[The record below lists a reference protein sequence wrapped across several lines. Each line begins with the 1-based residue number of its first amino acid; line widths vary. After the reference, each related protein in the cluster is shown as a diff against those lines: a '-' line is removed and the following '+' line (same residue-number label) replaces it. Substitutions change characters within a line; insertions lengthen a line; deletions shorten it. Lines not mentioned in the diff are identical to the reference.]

1 MKIWHFRT
9 LIIIGAYRRN
19 IMAKDI
25 FVIKTMG
32 DALRNTGYKNI
43 ECAMSEIIDNSVQAD
58 ARNIMVIVS
67 EEYNPK
73 TGRNNISEIAF
84 LDDGNGMSY
93 DQIEG
98 CLGIGYSTRT
108 DRKGMGRFGVGLPQ
122 ASLYACPAVDV
133 YSWQNGYENCKK
145 VFLDI
150 NKIKNEEQTK
160 IDDPISAEIPE
171 KYKKYLKYKV
181 VLESKKYDFTK
192 HGTFVLW
199 KKCDRVVPKT
209 VTFLF
214 KKLDF
219 SLGQKFRY
227 FINENTSSI
236 RLVHHEN
243 QDFTHEILPNDPLML
258 MSNNYVLGNPNKPDS
273 IELGK
278 IDDSLTPVFQPYT
291 NKEYPDGIVPVM
303 IKYIDPDTGEIR
315 ESQIEIKFSI
325 VKNIFYDKT
334 AIPGDP
340 GRTQLGKHVK
350 QLEGISIV
358 RANREIDF
366 GQFDFYENVNQ
377 PAHRWWGCE
386 IRFNPILDE
395 AFGVANNKQ
404 HVELRR
410 IEPND
415 YIEEDVKP
423 VWAQLYDII
432 HDTISSMYAANKK
445 TRENARTVQDI
456 ITPTAKIINSA
467 EENEE
472 DEKISATE
480 EVRQN
485 TSMEELVKKTKEEL
499 RNQGIENPTEDD
511 VNSYMNN
518 RVNVVHKNLGR
529 TAGLFDY
536 SFELGSCLVTFN
548 MDHIFY
554 KTVLSEIFAST
565 DTKTA
570 FELFVAS
577 LVKAVD
583 ETKKSQEEQNDNLIA
598 IWNEKLRRYI
608 NEQQNFAKK

>member
-1 MKIWHFRT
+1 
-9 LIIIGAYRRN
+9 
-19 IMAKDI
+19 MAKDI

-43 ECAMSEIIDNSVQAD
+43 ECAMAEIIDNSVQAD
-58 ARNIMVIVS
+58 AQNILIIVS
-67 EEYNPK
+67 EEYNPR

-84 LDDGNGMSY
+84 LDDGSGMSNEE
-93 DQIEG
+93 IEG

-133 YSWQNGYENCKK
+133 YSWQGGYDNCKK

-150 NKIKNEEQTK
+150 NKIKSEEQTE
-160 IDDPISAEIPE
+160 IEDPIFSEIPE
-171 KYKKYLKYKV
+171 KYKKYLTYKV
-181 VLESKKYDFTK
+181 ISNEGDKKYDFTQ
-192 HGTFVLW
+192 HGTFVIW
-199 KKCDRVVPKT
+199 KNCDRVIPKT
-209 VTFLF
+209 VNFLF

-219 SLGQKFRY
+219 ALGQKFRY
-227 FINENTSSI
+227 FISEGKSSI
-236 RLVHHEN
+236 RLIHHEN
-243 QDFTHEILPNDPLML
+243 QDYTHEIMPNDPLML
-258 MSNNYVLGNPNKPDS
+258 MPNNYVLGNPENPGVIS
-273 IELGK
+273 PRTN
-278 IDDSLTPVFQPYT
+278 IDCTVPVFEVYT
-291 NKEYPDGIVPVM
+291 SSEYPDGIIPYP
-303 IKYIDPDTGEIR
+303 IKYADPETGETK
-315 ESQIEIKFSI
+315 ESQVEIKFSI

-334 AIPGDP
+334 AISGNPGQ
-340 GRTQLGKHVK
+340 TQLGKHVK
-350 QLEGISIV
+350 ELEGISIV

-377 PAHRWWGCE
+377 PEHRWWGCE
-386 IRFNPILDE
+386 IRFNPELDE

-410 IEPND
+410 VEQND
-415 YIEEDVKP
+415 YIDEEVKP

-432 HDTISSMYAANKK
+432 HDTISAMYAANKK
-445 TRENARTVQDI
+445 TRENARTVKD
-456 ITPTAKIINSA
+456 ITPPTTQIINSA
-467 EENEE
+467 EENQESTPG
-472 DEKISATE
+472 SATDE
-480 EVRQN
+480 AREN
-485 TSMEELVKKTKEEL
+485 TPHEKLVEKTKEQLKE
-499 RNQGIENPTEDD
+499 QGIENPTEED

-518 RVNVVHKNLGR
+518 KVNVVHKNLGK

-554 KTVLSEIFAST
+554 KTTLCEIFESI

-583 ETKKSQEEQNDNLIA
+583 ETKMSQEEQNDNLIA

-608 NEQQNFAKK
+608 NEQQSYAKK

>member
-1 MKIWHFRT
+1 
-9 LIIIGAYRRN
+9 
-19 IMAKDI
+19 MAKDI

-58 ARNIMVIVS
+58 AKNILVIVS
-67 EEYNPK
+67 EEFNKK

-84 LDDGNGMSY
+84 LDDGTGMTY
-93 DQIEG
+93 AEIEG

-133 YSWQNGYENCKK
+133 YSWQNGYDNCKK

-150 NKIKNEEQTK
+150 NKIKSEEQTE
-160 IDDPISAEIPE
+160 IEDPTPAKIPE
-171 KYKKYLKYKV
+171 KYKKYLTYKV
-181 VLESKKYDFTK
+181 VSQEGNVDYDFTQ
-192 HGTFVLW
+192 HGTFVIW
-199 KKCDRVVPKT
+199 KSCDRVVPKT
-209 VTFLF
+209 VNFLF

-219 SLGQKFRY
+219 ALGQKFRY
-227 FINENTSSI
+227 FISEGKSSI
-236 RLVHHEN
+236 RLIHHEN
-243 QDFTHEILPNDPLML
+243 LDFTHEIMPNDPLML
-258 MSNNYVLGNPNKPDS
+258 MPNNYVLGNPDNPGVIS
-273 IELGK
+273 PRYNIGCT
-278 IDDSLTPVFQPYT
+278 TPVFEPYT
-291 NKEYPDGIVPVM
+291 NAEYPDGIVPFI
-303 IKYIDPDTGEIR
+303 IKYSDPETGDVK

-334 AIPGDP
+334 AIAGNPGQ
-340 GRTQLGKHVK
+340 TALGKHVK
-350 QLEGISIV
+350 ELEGISIV

-377 PAHRWWGCE
+377 PEHRWWGCE
-386 IRFNPILDE
+386 IRFNPELDE

-410 IEPND
+410 VEAND
-415 YIEEDVKP
+415 YIDEEVKP

-432 HDTISSMYAANKK
+432 HDTITAMYAANKK

-456 ITPTAKIINSA
+456 IPPTAQIINAA
-467 EENEE
+467 EEREE
-472 DEKISATE
+472 DESGSATVE
-480 EVRQN
+480 IRQN
-485 TSMEELVKKTKEEL
+485 TPIEELVEKTKEEL
-499 RNQGIENPTEDD
+499 KDQGIENPTEED

-518 RVNVVHKNLGR
+518 KVNVVHKNLGR

-536 SFELGSCLVTFN
+536 SFELGSCLVKFN

-554 KTVLSEIFAST
+554 KTTLSDIFEST
-565 DTKTA
+565 DAKTA

-608 NEQQNFAKK
+608 NEQQNYAKK

>member
-1 MKIWHFRT
+1 
-9 LIIIGAYRRN
+9 
-19 IMAKDI
+19 
-25 FVIKTMG
+25 MG

-43 ECAMSEIIDNSVQAD
+43 ECAMSEIIDNSVQAGAD
-58 ARNIMVIVS
+58 DILVIVS
-67 EEYNPK
+67 EEYNSR

-84 LDDGNGMSY
+84 LDNGSGMTY
-93 DQIEG
+93 EEIEG
-98 CLGIGYSTRT
+98 CLGIGYSTRA

-150 NKIKNEEQTK
+150 DKIRDGEQTE
-160 IDDPISAEIPE
+160 IADPISESIPD
-171 KYKKYLKYKV
+171 KYKMYLNYTVAADGKT
-181 VLESKKYDFTK
+181 YDFMN

-199 KKCDRVVPKT
+199 KNCDRVVPKT
-209 VTFLF
+209 VNFLF

-219 SLGQKFRY
+219 ALGQKFRY
-227 FINENTSSI
+227 FISDGTSGI
-236 RLVHHEN
+236 RLIHHEN
-243 QDFTHEILPNDPLML
+243 QDFTREIMPNDPLML
-258 MSNNYVLGNPNKPDS
+258 MTNNYVLGNPGNPG
-273 IELGK
+273 I
-278 IDDSLTPVFQPYT
+278 IDPRYNNNCTEPVFQPYS
-291 NKEYPDGIVPVM
+291 NDEYPDGVVPFTIV
-303 IKYIDPDTGEIR
+303 YADPETGEKK
-315 ESQIEIKFSI
+315 ESQIEIRFSI

-334 AIPGDP
+334 AIAGDP
-340 GRTQLGKHVK
+340 GNTPLGKHVK
-350 QLEGISIV
+350 ELEGISIV

-377 PAHRWWGCE
+377 PQHRWWGCE
-386 IRFNPILDE
+386 IRFNPELDE

-410 IEPND
+410 VEAND
-415 YIEEDVKP
+415 FIDEEIKP
-423 VWAQLYDII
+423 VWAQLYDIV
-432 HDTISSMYAANKK
+432 HDTISAMYAQNKK

-456 ITPTAKIINSA
+456 VPPTAQIINSA

-472 DEKISATE
+472 DIPESATQ
-480 EVRQN
+480 EVREN
-485 TSMEELVKKTKEEL
+485 TPIEELAEKTKEEL
-499 RNQGIENPTEDD
+499 IDQGIENPTEDD
-511 VNSYMNN
+511 VNCYMNN
-518 RVNVVHKNLGR
+518 KVNVAHKNLGK

-554 KTVLSEIFAST
+554 KTALEEIFRNT

-608 NEQQNFAKK
+608 NEQQSFAKK

>member
-1 MKIWHFRT
+1 
-9 LIIIGAYRRN
+9 
-19 IMAKDI
+19 MAKDI

-43 ECAMSEIIDNSVQAD
+43 ECAMSEIIDNSVQAN
-58 ARNIMVIVS
+58 ASSILVIIS
-67 EEYNPK
+67 EEYNSK

-84 LDDGNGMSY
+84 LDNGTGMTY
-93 DQIEG
+93 EEIEG

-122 ASLYACPAVDV
+122 ASLYACPSVDV
-133 YSWQNGYENCKK
+133 YSWQNGYENSKK

-150 NKIKNEEQTK
+150 NKIKSEEQTE
-160 IDDPISAEIPE
+160 IEDPANSPIPE
-171 KYKKYLKYKV
+171 KYKKYLTYKV
-181 VLESKKYDFTK
+181 VSSESNMEYDFTN

-199 KKCDRVVPKT
+199 KNCDRVVPKT
-209 VTFLF
+209 VNFLF

-219 SLGQKFRY
+219 ALGQKFRY
-227 FINENTSSI
+227 FISEGKSSI

-243 QDFTHEILPNDPLML
+243 QDFTHEIMPNDPLML
-258 MSNNYVLGNPNKPDS
+258 MTNNYVLGNPDNPGVIS
-273 IELGK
+273 PRYN
-278 IDDSLTPVFQPYT
+278 IDCTEPVFEPYS
-291 NKEYPDGIVPVM
+291 NSEYPDGTVPFK
-303 IKYIDPDTGEIR
+303 IIYADPETGEKKESEIQIR
-315 ESQIEIKFSI
+315 FSL

-334 AIPGDP
+334 AIAGDP
-340 GRTQLGKHVK
+340 GNTSLGKHVK
-350 QLEGISIV
+350 ELEGISIV

-377 PAHRWWGCE
+377 PQHRWWGCE
-386 IRFNPILDE
+386 IRFNPELDE

-404 HVELRR
+404 HVELRKV
-410 IEPND
+410 EPND
-415 YIEEDVKP
+415 YIDEEIKP

-432 HDTISSMYAANKK
+432 HDTISAMYAANKK

-456 ITPTAKIINSA
+456 IPPTAQIINAA
-467 EENEE
+467 EENQE
-472 DEKISATE
+472 DEPTSATV
-480 EVRQN
+480 EVRNN
-485 TSMEELVKKTKEEL
+485 TPIEELVEKTKEEL
-499 RNQGIENPTEDD
+499 RDQGIENPTEEDIS
-511 VNSYMNN
+511 SYMNN
-518 RVNVVHKNLGR
+518 KVNVVHKNLGR

-554 KTVLSEIFAST
+554 KTTLSTIFEST
-565 DTKTA
+565 DAKTA

-583 ETKKSQEEQNDNLIA
+583 ETKKSQEEENDNLIA

-608 NEQQNFAKK
+608 NEQQNYAKK

>member
-1 MKIWHFRT
+1 
-9 LIIIGAYRRN
+9 
-19 IMAKDI
+19 MAKDI

-43 ECAMSEIIDNSVQAD
+43 ECAMSEIIDNSVEAD
-58 ARNIMVIVS
+58 ASDIIVIVS
-67 EEYNPK
+67 ETCNSK

-84 LDDGNGMSY
+84 LDNGCGMTY
-93 DQIEG
+93 DKIEG

-122 ASLYACPAVDV
+122 ASLYACPSVDV
-133 YSWQNGYENCKK
+133 YSWTGGYENCKK

-150 NKIKNEEQTK
+150 NKIKTEEQK
-160 IDDPISAEIPE
+160 EIEDPVAAEIPE

-181 VLESKKYDFTK
+181 VSADGNKDYDFTQ

-199 KKCDRVVPKT
+199 KNCDRVVPKT
-209 VTFLF
+209 VNFLF

-219 SLGQKFRY
+219 VLGQKFRY
-227 FINENTSSI
+227 FISDGKSSI
-236 RLVHHEN
+236 RLIHHEN
-243 QDFTHEILPNDPLML
+243 QDFTHEIMPNDPLML
-258 MSNNYVLGNPNKPDS
+258 MENNYVLGNPDNPGIISPGFNDNCS
-273 IELGK
+273 V
-278 IDDSLTPVFQPYT
+278 SVFEPYT
-291 NKEYPDGIVPVM
+291 NAEYPDGVVPFM
-303 IKYIDPDTGEIR
+303 IEYTDPETGDVKK
-315 ESQIEIKFSI
+315 SQIEIKFSI

-334 AIPGDP
+334 AIAGNPGQTP
-340 GRTQLGKHVK
+340 LGKHVK
-350 QLEGISIV
+350 ELEGISIV

-377 PAHRWWGCE
+377 PEHRWWGCE
-386 IRFNPILDE
+386 IRFNPELDE

-410 IEPND
+410 VDPND
-415 YIEEDVKP
+415 YIDEEVKP
-423 VWAQLYDII
+423 VWAQLYDIV
-432 HDTISSMYAANKK
+432 HDTISAMYAANKK

-456 ITPTAKIINSA
+456 TPPTAQIINSA
-467 EENEE
+467 EESQEVEPN
-472 DEKISATE
+472 SATE

-485 TSMEELVKKTKEEL
+485 TPIEELVKKTKEEL
-499 RNQGIENPTEDD
+499 KEQGIENPTVDD
-511 VNSYMNN
+511 INSYMNN
-518 RVNVVHKNLGR
+518 KVNVVHKNLGR

-554 KTVLSEIFAST
+554 KTT

-570 FELFVAS
+570 FELFVAA

-583 ETKKSQEEQNDNLIA
+583 ETKKTQEEQNDNLIA

>member
-1 MKIWHFRT
+1 
-9 LIIIGAYRRN
+9 
-19 IMAKDI
+19 MAKDI

-43 ECAMSEIIDNSVQAD
+43 ECAMSEIIDNSVQAN
-58 ARNIMVIVS
+58 AGNILVIVS
-67 EEYNPK
+67 EEYNSN
-73 TGRNNISEIAF
+73 TGRNNISEIVF
-84 LDDGNGMSY
+84 LDDGTGMSY
-93 DQIEG
+93 GEIEG

-133 YSWQNGYENCKK
+133 YSWQDGYVNCRK

-150 NKIKNEEQTK
+150 DKIKNEEQTE
-160 IDDPISAEIPE
+160 IEDPIEAEIPQ
-171 KYKKYLKYKV
+171 KYMKYLTYKIV
-181 VLESKKYDFTK
+181 GEGNQQEYDFTK
-192 HGTFVLW
+192 HGTMVVW
-199 KKCDRVVPKT
+199 KNCDRVVPKT
-209 VTFLF
+209 VNFLF

-219 SLGQKFRY
+219 ALGQKFRY
-227 FINENTSSI
+227 FIQEGKSSI
-236 RLVHHEN
+236 RLIHHEN
-243 QDFTHEILPNDPLML
+243 PDYTHGIMPNDPLML
-258 MSNNYVLGNPNKPDS
+258 MENNYVLGNPDNPGIIS
-273 IELGK
+273 PRYNN
-278 IDDSLTPVFQPYT
+278 SCTTPVFEPYT
-291 NKEYPDGIVPVM
+291 NQDYPDGIVPFV
-303 IKYIDPDTGEIR
+303 IKYSDSETGEVK
-315 ESQIEIKFSI
+315 ESEIEIKFSI

-340 GRTQLGKHVK
+340 GNTALGKHVK
-350 QLEGISIV
+350 ELEGISIV

-377 PAHRWWGCE
+377 PQHRWWGCE
-386 IRFNPILDE
+386 IRFEPELDE

-415 YIEEDVKP
+415 YIDEEVKP

-432 HDTISSMYAANKK
+432 HDTINRMYAQNKK
-445 TRENARTVQDI
+445 TRENARTVQDVL
-456 ITPTAKIINSA
+456 TPTSLIINFA
-467 EENEE
+467 EENQE
-472 DEKISATE
+472 DEGESATE
-480 EVRQN
+480 EIRQN
-485 TSMEELVKKTKEEL
+485 TPQEELIEKNKVEL
-499 RNQGIENPTEDD
+499 IEQGIENPTEDD
-511 VNSYMNN
+511 VKSYMNN
-518 RVNVVHKNLGR
+518 KVNVVHKNLGK

-548 MDHIFY
+548 MDHIFF
-554 KTVLSEIFAST
+554 KSTLEEIFKST